1 MAAIGKIRSWGPALV
16 GILALGLVGFIAQD
30 GFSTCRGRAQMDS
43 SIAGSIDGDK
53 IDIQEYQ
60 TLVGEYQ
67 ELLKFLGQGNFDEEQ
82 LNSLRDEV
90 WNTCVL
96 NKMVEKEA
104 KELGLTV
111 TDDEVVKV
119 LQEGT
124 HPAIMQN
131 PLLSRLVDPQTR
143 TLDINKVNMYRENM
157 KAQAQTNAQAAEEY
171 EAFTHSWALAEKM
184 LAQNL
189 LTNKYQ
195 MLLAGCVLSNPVS
208 AKAAFD
214 NQNIESQALVASMS
228 YSQINDNDVEVSEAD
243 LKAKYEELK
252 EGFKN
257 YQDSRD
263 IKFVSVQVAASQ
275 KDRDELMKVMN
286 KAYAELQGDS
296 LAVTEVIRTSQSN
309 VSYLG
314 LPVSRAALPVDLADS
329 ITKMSVGQVTAP
341 FESRDNTFNVVKF
354 LGKTNVADSIEF
366 RFISLMGMNGA
377 AASADSI
384 VKAVNAGAPFDSIA
398 KNYGQRAEK
407 NWMRS
412 TDFEQASTLSADDKL
427 YFTTLLNSPVNEVK
441 NLTLGQG
448 NVVMQVT
455 DRRGSVEKYDVAIVK
470 RTIDFSNETYNEAYN
485 KFSQFV
491 SESQDLAGLQEK
503 AAEYGYTVL
512 DRTIRNTD
520 HTIANIR
527 STHDALKWVFSEAE
541 ENQISQVYDRCGDND
556 RLLVVAL
563 SKVNPKGYESMA
575 TVEETLK
582 QEVLIDKKYAKLAEK
597 LANVKTIA
605 EAKAQGARVD
615 TVSHITFASPAYVP
629 GAMSPEVAL
638 SGAVAGVEKGA
649 VSKAP
654 VKGRSGA
661 YFFQVL
667 DRAARAGVQF
677 NAAQQQQMLSPQG
690 MQQTVRMAMQE
701 LYNNLDI
708 KDNRYIFF
716 L

>member
-286 KAYAELQGDS
+286 KAYAELKGDS

-314 LPVSRAALPVDLADS
+314 LPVSRAALPTDLADS

-354 LGKTNVADSIEF
+354 LGKTSVADSIEY
-366 RFISLMGMNGA
+366 RFISLVGMNGA

-407 NWMRS
+407 TWMRS
-412 TDFEQASTLSADDKL
+412 TDYEQASTLSADDKQ
-427 YFTTLLNSPVNEVK
+427 YFTTLLNAPVNEVK
-441 NLTLGQG
+441 NLTFAQG
-448 NVVMQVT
+448 NVVLQVT
-455 DRRGSVEKYDVAIVK
+455 QRRGSVEKYDVAIVK

-556 RLLVVAL
+556 RLLVVGL

-575 TVEETLK
+575 SVEETLK

-667 DRAARAGVQF
+667 DRATRPGVQF
-677 NAAQQQQMLSPQG
+677 NAAQQQQMLSQQG

-716 L
+716 

>member
-16 GILALGLVGFIAQD
+16 GILALGLIGFIAQD

-286 KAYAELQGDS
+286 KAYAELKGDS

-314 LPVSRAALPVDLADS
+314 LPVSRAALPTDLADS

-354 LGKTNVADSIEF
+354 LGKTSVADSIEY
-366 RFISLMGMNGA
+366 RFISLVGMNGA

-407 NWMRS
+407 TWMRS
-412 TDFEQASTLSADDKL
+412 TDYEQASTLSADDKQ
-427 YFTTLLNSPVNEVK
+427 YFTTLLNAPVNEVK
-441 NLTLGQG
+441 NLTFAQG
-448 NVVMQVT
+448 NVVLQVT
-455 DRRGSVEKYDVAIVK
+455 QRRGSVEKYDVAIVK

-556 RLLVVAL
+556 RLLVVGL

-575 TVEETLK
+575 SVEETLK

-677 NAAQQQQMLSPQG
+677 NAAQQQQMLSQQG

-716 L
+716 

>member
-314 LPVSRAALPVDLADS
+314 LPVSRAALPTDLADS

-354 LGKTNVADSIEF
+354 LGKTSVADSIEY
-366 RFISLMGMNGA
+366 RFISLVGMNGA

-407 NWMRS
+407 TWMRS
-412 TDFEQASTLSADDKL
+412 TDYEQASTLSADDKQ
-427 YFTTLLNSPVNEVK
+427 YFTTLLNAPVNEVK
-441 NLTLGQG
+441 NLTFAQG
-448 NVVMQVT
+448 NVVLQVT
-455 DRRGSVEKYDVAIVK
+455 QRRGSVEKYDVAIVK

-556 RLLVVAL
+556 RLLVVGL

-575 TVEETLK
+575 SVEETLK

-667 DRAARAGVQF
+667 DRAVRAGVQF
-677 NAAQQQQMLSPQG
+677 NAAQQQQMLSQQG

-716 L
+716 

>member
-314 LPVSRAALPVDLADS
+314 LPVSRAALPTDLADS

-354 LGKTNVADSIEF
+354 LGKTSVADSIEY
-366 RFISLMGMNGA
+366 RFISLVGMNGA

-407 NWMRS
+407 TWMRS
-412 TDFEQASTLSADDKL
+412 TDYEQASTLSADDKQ
-427 YFTTLLNSPVNEVK
+427 YFTTLLNAPVNEVK
-441 NLTLGQG
+441 NLTFAQG
-448 NVVMQVT
+448 NVVLQVT
-455 DRRGSVEKYDVAIVK
+455 QRRGSVEKYDVAIVK

-556 RLLVVAL
+556 RLLVVGL

-575 TVEETLK
+575 SVEETLK

-649 VSKAP
+649 VSKSP

-677 NAAQQQQMLSPQG
+677 NAAQQQQMLSQQG

-716 L
+716 

>member
-1 MAAIGKIRSWGPALV
+1 
-16 GILALGLVGFIAQD
+16 
-30 GFSTCRGRAQMDS
+30 MDS

-143 TLDINKVNMYRENM
+143 TLDINKVNVYRENM

-314 LPVSRAALPVDLADS
+314 LPVSRAALPTDLADS

-354 LGKTNVADSIEF
+354 LGKTSVADSIEY
-366 RFISLMGMNGA
+366 RFISLVGMNGA

-407 NWMRS
+407 TWMRS
-412 TDFEQASTLSADDKL
+412 TDYEQASTLSADDKQ
-427 YFTTLLNSPVNEVK
+427 YFTTLLNAPVNEVK
-441 NLTLGQG
+441 NLTFAQG
-448 NVVMQVT
+448 NVVLQVT
-455 DRRGSVEKYDVAIVK
+455 QRRGSVEKYDVAIVK

-503 AAEYGYTVL
+503 ATEYGYTVL

-556 RLLVVAL
+556 RLLVVGL

-575 TVEETLK
+575 SVEETLK

-677 NAAQQQQMLSPQG
+677 NAAQQQQMLSQQG

-716 L
+716 

>member
-16 GILALGLVGFIAQD
+16 GILALGLIGFIAQD

-43 SIAGSIDGDK
+43 SIAGSIDGEK

-143 TLDINKVNMYRENM
+143 TLDINKVNVYRENM

-314 LPVSRAALPVDLADS
+314 LPVSRAALPTDLADS

-354 LGKTNVADSIEF
+354 LGKTSVADSIEY
-366 RFISLMGMNGA
+366 RFISLVGMNGA

-407 NWMRS
+407 TWMRS
-412 TDFEQASTLSADDKL
+412 TDYEQASTLSADDKQ
-427 YFTTLLNSPVNEVK
+427 YFTTLLNAPVNEVK
-441 NLTLGQG
+441 NLTFAQG
-448 NVVMQVT
+448 NVVLQVT
-455 DRRGSVEKYDVAIVK
+455 QRRGSVEKYDVAIVK

-556 RLLVVAL
+556 RLLVVGL

-575 TVEETLK
+575 SVEETLK

-677 NAAQQQQMLSPQG
+677 NAAQQQQMLSQQG

-716 L
+716 

>member
-67 ELLKFLGQGNFDEEQ
+67 ELLKFLGQGNFDEEH
-82 LNSLRDEV
+82 
-90 WNTCVL
+90 
-96 NKMVEKEA
+96 
-104 KELGLTV
+104 
-111 TDDEVVKV
+111 EVVKV

-143 TLDINKVNMYRENM
+143 TLDINKVNVYRENM

-314 LPVSRAALPVDLADS
+314 LPVSRAALPTDLADS

-354 LGKTNVADSIEF
+354 LGKTSVADSIEY
-366 RFISLMGMNGA
+366 RFISLVGMNGA

-407 NWMRS
+407 TWMRS
-412 TDFEQASTLSADDKL
+412 TDYEQASTLSADDKQ
-427 YFTTLLNSPVNEVK
+427 YFTTLLNAPVNEVK
-441 NLTLGQG
+441 NLTFAQG
-448 NVVMQVT
+448 NVVLQVT
-455 DRRGSVEKYDVAIVK
+455 QRRGSVEKYDVAIVK

-556 RLLVVAL
+556 RLLVVGL

-575 TVEETLK
+575 SVEETLK

-677 NAAQQQQMLSPQG
+677 NAAQQQQMLSQQG

-716 L
+716 

>member
-143 TLDINKVNMYRENM
+143 TLDINKVNVYRENM

-314 LPVSRAALPVDLADS
+314 LPVSRAALPTDLADS

-354 LGKTNVADSIEF
+354 LGKTSVADSIEY
-366 RFISLMGMNGA
+366 RFISLVGMNGA

-407 NWMRS
+407 TWMRS
-412 TDFEQASTLSADDKL
+412 TDYEQASTLSADDKQ
-427 YFTTLLNSPVNEVK
+427 YFTTLLNAPVNEVK
-441 NLTLGQG
+441 NLTFAQG
-448 NVVMQVT
+448 NVVLQVT
-455 DRRGSVEKYDVAIVK
+455 QRRGSVEKYDVAIVK

-503 AAEYGYTVL
+503 GL
-512 DRTIRNTD
+512 R
-520 HTIANIR
+520 
-527 STHDALKWVFSEAE
+527 
-541 ENQISQVYDRCGDND
+541 
-556 RLLVVAL
+556 
-563 SKVNPKGYESMA
+563 VNG
-575 TVEETLK
+575 
-582 QEVLIDKKYAKLAEK
+582 
-597 LANVKTIA
+597 
-605 EAKAQGARVD
+605 
-615 TVSHITFASPAYVP
+615 FC
-629 GAMSPEVAL
+629 
-638 SGAVAGVEKGA
+638 
-649 VSKAP
+649 
-654 VKGRSGA
+654 
-661 YFFQVL
+661 
-667 DRAARAGVQF
+667 
-677 NAAQQQQMLSPQG
+677 
-690 MQQTVRMAMQE
+690 
-701 LYNNLDI
+701 
-708 KDNRYIFF
+708 
-716 L
+716 

>member
-16 GILALGLVGFIAQD
+16 GILALGLIGFIAQD

-157 KAQAQTNAQAAEEY
+157 KAQAQTNVQAAEEY
-171 EAFTHSWALAEKM
+171 EAFNRSWALAEKM

-214 NQNIESQALVASMS
+214 NQNIESQALVASMP

-257 YQDSRD
+257 YQDTRD

-286 KAYAELQGDS
+286 KAYADLQGDS
-296 LAVTEVIRTSQSN
+296 IAVTEVIRTSQSN

-314 LPVSRAALPVDLADS
+314 LPVSRAALPTDLADS

-366 RFISLMGMNGA
+366 RFISLMGLNGA

-407 NWMRS
+407 TWMRS
-412 TDFEQASTLSADDKL
+412 TDFEQASTLSADDKQ
-427 YFTTLLNSPVNEVK
+427 YFNTLLNAPVNEVK
-441 NLTLGQG
+441 NLTLSQG
-448 NVVMQVT
+448 NLVVQVT
-455 DRRGSVEKYDVAIVK
+455 ERRGSVEKYDVAIVK

-503 AAEYGYTVL
+503 AAEYGYNVV

-541 ENQISQVYDRCGDND
+541 ENQISQIYDRCGDND

-575 TVEETLK
+575 SVEETLK

-597 LANVKTIA
+597 LANVKSIA
-605 EAKAQGARVD
+605 DAKAQGARVD

-629 GAMSPEVAL
+629 GSMSPEVAL
-638 SGAVAGVEKGA
+638 SGAVAGAEKGA

-677 NAAQQQQMLSPQG
+677 NAAQQQQMLSQQG

-701 LYNNLDI
+701 LYNNLEI

-716 L
+716 

>member
-1 MAAIGKIRSWGPALV
+1 M
-16 GILALGLVGFIAQD
+16 
-30 GFSTCRGRAQMDS
+30 
-43 SIAGSIDGDK
+43 
-53 IDIQEYQ
+53 QEYQ

-214 NQNIESQALVASMS
+214 NQNIESQALVASMP

-314 LPVSRAALPVDLADS
+314 LPVSRAALPTDLADS

-354 LGKTNVADSIEF
+354 LGKTSVADSIEY
-366 RFISLMGMNGA
+366 RFISLVGMNGA

-407 NWMRS
+407 TWMRS
-412 TDFEQASTLSADDKL
+412 TDYEQASTLSADDKQ
-427 YFTTLLNSPVNEVK
+427 YFTTLLNAPVNEVK
-441 NLTLGQG
+441 NLTFAQG
-448 NVVMQVT
+448 NVVLQVT
-455 DRRGSVEKYDVAIVK
+455 QRRGSVEKYDVAIVK
-470 RTIDFSNETYNEAYN
+470 HSIDFSNETYNEAYN

-556 RLLVVAL
+556 RLLVVGL

-575 TVEETLK
+575 SVEETLK

-677 NAAQQQQMLSPQG
+677 NAAQQQQMLSQQG

-716 L
+716 

>member
-286 KAYAELQGDS
+286 KAYAELKGDS

-314 LPVSRAALPVDLADS
+314 LPVSRAALPTDLADS

-354 LGKTNVADSIEF
+354 LGKTSVADSIEY
-366 RFISLMGMNGA
+366 RFISLVGMNGA

-407 NWMRS
+407 TWMRS
-412 TDFEQASTLSADDKL
+412 TDYEQASTLSADDKQ
-427 YFTTLLNSPVNEVK
+427 YFTTLLNAPVNEVK
-441 NLTLGQG
+441 NLTFAQG
-448 NVVMQVT
+448 NVVLQVT
-455 DRRGSVEKYDVAIVK
+455 ERRGSVEKYDVAIVK

-575 TVEETLK
+575 SVEETLK

-677 NAAQQQQMLSPQG
+677 NAAQQQQMLSQQG

-716 L
+716 

>member
-286 KAYAELQGDS
+286 KAYAELKGDS

-314 LPVSRAALPVDLADS
+314 LPVSRAALPTDLADS

-354 LGKTNVADSIEF
+354 LGKTSVADSIEY
-366 RFISLMGMNGA
+366 RFISLVGMNGA
-377 AASADSI
+377 AVSADSI

-407 NWMRS
+407 TWMRS
-412 TDFEQASTLSADDKL
+412 TDYEQASTLSADDKQ
-427 YFTTLLNSPVNEVK
+427 YFTTLLNAPVNEVK
-441 NLTLGQG
+441 NLTFAQG
-448 NVVMQVT
+448 NVVLQVT
-455 DRRGSVEKYDVAIVK
+455 QRRGSVEKYDVAIVK

-556 RLLVVAL
+556 RLLVVGL

-575 TVEETLK
+575 SVEETLK

-667 DRAARAGVQF
+667 DRATRPGVQF
-677 NAAQQQQMLSPQG
+677 NAAQQQQMLSQQG

-716 L
+716 

>member
-143 TLDINKVNMYRENM
+143 TLDINKVNVYRENM

-314 LPVSRAALPVDLADS
+314 LPVSRAALPTDLADS

-354 LGKTNVADSIEF
+354 LGKTSVADSIEY
-366 RFISLMGMNGA
+366 RFISLVGMNGA

-407 NWMRS
+407 TWMRS
-412 TDFEQASTLSADDKL
+412 TDYEQASTLSADDKQ
-427 YFTTLLNSPVNEVK
+427 YFTTLLNAPVNEVK
-441 NLTLGQG
+441 NLTFAQG
-448 NVVMQVT
+448 NVVLQVT
-455 DRRGSVEKYDVAIVK
+455 QRRGSVEKYDVAIVK

-491 SESQDLAGLQEK
+491 SESQELAGLQEK
-503 AAEYGYTVL
+503 AVEYGYTVL

-575 TVEETLK
+575 SVEETLK

-677 NAAQQQQMLSPQG
+677 NAAQQQQMLSQQG

-716 L
+716 

>member
-90 WNTCVL
+90 WNTLVL

-427 YFTTLLNSPVNEVK
+427 YFTTLLNAPVNEVK

-575 TVEETLK
+575 SVEETLK

-677 NAAQQQQMLSPQG
+677 NAAQQQQMLSQQG

-716 L
+716 

>member
-214 NQNIESQALVASMS
+214 NQNIESQALVASMP

-286 KAYAELQGDS
+286 KAYAELKGDS

-314 LPVSRAALPVDLADS
+314 LPVSRAALPTDLADS

-354 LGKTNVADSIEF
+354 LGKTSVADSIEY
-366 RFISLMGMNGA
+366 RFISLVGMNGA

-407 NWMRS
+407 TWMRS
-412 TDFEQASTLSADDKL
+412 TDYEQASTLSADDKQ
-427 YFTTLLNSPVNEVK
+427 YFTTLLNAPVNEVK
-441 NLTLGQG
+441 NLTFAQG
-448 NVVMQVT
+448 NVVLQVT
-455 DRRGSVEKYDVAIVK
+455 QRRGSVEKYDVAIVK

-491 SESQDLAGLQEK
+491 SESQNLAGLQEK
-503 AAEYGYTVL
+503 AAEYGYTVQ

-556 RLLVVAL
+556 RLLVVGL

-575 TVEETLK
+575 SVEETLK

-677 NAAQQQQMLSPQG
+677 NAAQQQQMLSQQG

-716 L
+716 

>member
-214 NQNIESQALVASMS
+214 NQNIESQALVASMP

-314 LPVSRAALPVDLADS
+314 LPVSRAALPTDLADS

-354 LGKTNVADSIEF
+354 LGKTSVADSIEY
-366 RFISLMGMNGA
+366 RFISLVGMNGA

-407 NWMRS
+407 TWMRS
-412 TDFEQASTLSADDKL
+412 TDYEQASTLSADDKQ
-427 YFTTLLNSPVNEVK
+427 YFTTLLNAPVNEVK
-441 NLTLGQG
+441 NLTFAQG
-448 NVVMQVT
+448 NVVLQVT
-455 DRRGSVEKYDVAIVK
+455 QRRGSVEKYDVAIVK

-556 RLLVVAL
+556 RLLVVGL

-575 TVEETLK
+575 SVEETLK

-677 NAAQQQQMLSPQG
+677 NAAQQQQMLSQQG

-716 L
+716 

>member
-143 TLDINKVNMYRENM
+143 TLDINKVNVYRENM

-314 LPVSRAALPVDLADS
+314 LPVSRAALPTDLADS

-354 LGKTNVADSIEF
+354 LGKTSVADSIEY
-366 RFISLMGMNGA
+366 RFISLGGMNGA

-407 NWMRS
+407 TWMRS
-412 TDFEQASTLSADDKL
+412 TDYEQASTLSADDKQ
-427 YFTTLLNSPVNEVK
+427 YFTTLLNAPVNEVK
-441 NLTLGQG
+441 NLTFAQG
-448 NVVMQVT
+448 NVVLQVT
-455 DRRGSVEKYDVAIVK
+455 QRRGSVEKYDVAIVK

-556 RLLVVAL
+556 RLLVVGL

-575 TVEETLK
+575 SVEETLK

-677 NAAQQQQMLSPQG
+677 NAAQQQQMLSQQG

-716 L
+716 

>member
-143 TLDINKVNMYRENM
+143 TLDINKVNVYRENM

-314 LPVSRAALPVDLADS
+314 LPVSRAALPTDLADS

-354 LGKTNVADSIEF
+354 LGKTSVADSIEY
-366 RFISLMGMNGA
+366 RFISLVGMNGA

-407 NWMRS
+407 TWMRS
-412 TDFEQASTLSADDKL
+412 TDYEQASTLSADDKQ
-427 YFTTLLNSPVNEVK
+427 YFTTLLNAPVNEVK
-441 NLTLGQG
+441 NLTFAQG
-448 NVVMQVT
+448 NVVLQVT
-455 DRRGSVEKYDVAIVK
+455 QRRGSVEKYDVAIVK

-556 RLLVVAL
+556 RLLVVGL

-575 TVEETLK
+575 SVEETLK

-597 LANVKTIA
+597 LGNVKTIA

-677 NAAQQQQMLSPQG
+677 NAAQQQQMLSQQG

-716 L
+716 

>member
-286 KAYAELQGDS
+286 KAYAELKGDS

-314 LPVSRAALPVDLADS
+314 LPVSRAALPTDLADS

-354 LGKTNVADSIEF
+354 LGKTSVADSIEY
-366 RFISLMGMNGA
+366 RFISLVGMNGA
-377 AASADSI
+377 AVSADSI

-407 NWMRS
+407 TWMRS
-412 TDFEQASTLSADDKL
+412 TDYEQASTLSADDKQ
-427 YFTTLLNSPVNEVK
+427 YFTTLLNAPVNEVK
-441 NLTLGQG
+441 NLTFAQG
-448 NVVMQVT
+448 NVVLQVT
-455 DRRGSVEKYDVAIVK
+455 QRRGSVEKYDVAIVK

-556 RLLVVAL
+556 RLLVVGL

-575 TVEETLK
+575 SVEETLK

-629 GAMSPEVAL
+629 GSMSPEVAL

-667 DRAARAGVQF
+667 DRATRPGVQF
-677 NAAQQQQMLSPQG
+677 NAAQQQQMLSQQN

-716 L
+716 

>member
-67 ELLKFLGQGNFDEEQ
+67 ELLKFLGQSNFDEEQ

-143 TLDINKVNMYRENM
+143 TLDINKVNVYRENM

-314 LPVSRAALPVDLADS
+314 LPVSRAALPTDLADS

-354 LGKTNVADSIEF
+354 LGKTSVADSIEY
-366 RFISLMGMNGA
+366 RFISLVGMNGA

-407 NWMRS
+407 TWMRS
-412 TDFEQASTLSADDKL
+412 TDYEQASTLSADDKQ
-427 YFTTLLNSPVNEVK
+427 YFTTLLNAPVNEVK
-441 NLTLGQG
+441 NLTFAQG
-448 NVVMQVT
+448 NVVLQVT
-455 DRRGSVEKYDVAIVK
+455 QRRGSVEKYDVAIVK

-503 AAEYGYTVL
+503 ATEYGYTVL

-556 RLLVVAL
+556 RLLVVGL

-575 TVEETLK
+575 SVEETLK

-677 NAAQQQQMLSPQG
+677 NAAQQQQMLSQQG

-716 L
+716 

>member
-143 TLDINKVNMYRENM
+143 TLDINKVNVYRENM

-314 LPVSRAALPVDLADS
+314 LPVSRAALPTDLADS

-354 LGKTNVADSIEF
+354 LGKTSVADSIEY
-366 RFISLMGMNGA
+366 RFISLVGMNGA

-407 NWMRS
+407 TWMRS
-412 TDFEQASTLSADDKL
+412 TDYEQASTLSADDKQ
-427 YFTTLLNSPVNEVK
+427 YFTTLLNAPVNEVK
-441 NLTLGQG
+441 NLTFAQG
-448 NVVMQVT
+448 NVVLQVT
-455 DRRGSVEKYDVAIVK
+455 QRRGSVEKYDVAIVK

-503 AAEYGYTVL
+503 AVEYGYTVL

-556 RLLVVAL
+556 RLLVVGL

-575 TVEETLK
+575 SVEETLK

-677 NAAQQQQMLSPQG
+677 NAAQQQQMLSQQG

-716 L
+716 

>member
-314 LPVSRAALPVDLADS
+314 LPVSRAAQPADLADS

-575 TVEETLK
+575 SVEETLK

-677 NAAQQQQMLSPQG
+677 NAAQQQQMLSQQG

-716 L
+716 

>member
-314 LPVSRAALPVDLADS
+314 LPVSRAALPTDLADS

-354 LGKTNVADSIEF
+354 LGKTSVADSIEY
-366 RFISLMGMNGA
+366 RFISLVGMNGA

-407 NWMRS
+407 TWMRS
-412 TDFEQASTLSADDKL
+412 TDYEQASTLSADDKQ
-427 YFTTLLNSPVNEVK
+427 YFTTLLNAPVNEVK
-441 NLTLGQG
+441 NLTFAQG
-448 NVVMQVT
+448 NVVLQVT
-455 DRRGSVEKYDVAIVK
+455 QRRGSVEKYDVAIVK

-503 AAEYGYTVL
+503 ATEYGYTVL

-556 RLLVVAL
+556 RLLVVGL

-575 TVEETLK
+575 SVEETLK

-677 NAAQQQQMLSPQG
+677 NAAQQQQMLSQQG

-716 L
+716 

>member
-30 GFSTCRGRAQMDS
+30 GFSTCRGRAQMDN

-143 TLDINKVNMYRENM
+143 TLDINKVNVYRENM

-214 NQNIESQALVASMS
+214 NQNIESQALVASMP

-314 LPVSRAALPVDLADS
+314 LPVSRAALPTDLADS

-354 LGKTNVADSIEF
+354 LGKTSVADSIEY
-366 RFISLMGMNGA
+366 RFISLVGMNGA

-407 NWMRS
+407 TWMRS
-412 TDFEQASTLSADDKL
+412 TDYEQASTLSADDKQ
-427 YFTTLLNSPVNEVK
+427 YFTTLLNAPVNEVK
-441 NLTLGQG
+441 NLTFAQG
-448 NVVMQVT
+448 NVVLQVT
-455 DRRGSVEKYDVAIVK
+455 QRRGSVEKYDVAIVK

-556 RLLVVAL
+556 RLLVVGL

-575 TVEETLK
+575 SVEETLK

-677 NAAQQQQMLSPQG
+677 NAAQQQQMLSQQG

-716 L
+716 

>member
-427 YFTTLLNSPVNEVK
+427 YFTTLLNAPVNEVK

-575 TVEETLK
+575 SVEETLK

-677 NAAQQQQMLSPQG
+677 NAAQQQQMLSQQG

-716 L
+716 

>member
-16 GILALGLVGFIAQD
+16 GILALGLIGFIAQD

-157 KAQAQTNAQAAEEY
+157 KAQAQTNVQAAEEY
-171 EAFTHSWALAEKM
+171 EAFNRSWALAEKM

-214 NQNIESQALVASMS
+214 NQNIESQALVASMP

-257 YQDSRD
+257 YQDTRD

-286 KAYAELQGDS
+286 KAYADLQGDS
-296 LAVTEVIRTSQSN
+296 IAVTEVIRTSQSN

-314 LPVSRAALPVDLADS
+314 LPVSRAALPTDLADS

-366 RFISLMGMNGA
+366 RFISLMGLNGA

-407 NWMRS
+407 TWMRS
-412 TDFEQASTLSADDKL
+412 TDFEQASTLSADDKQ
-427 YFTTLLNSPVNEVK
+427 YFNTLLNAPVNEVK
-441 NLTLGQG
+441 NLTLSQG
-448 NVVMQVT
+448 NLVVQVT
-455 DRRGSVEKYDVAIVK
+455 ERRGSVEKYDVAIVK

-575 TVEETLK
+575 SVEETLK

-597 LANVKTIA
+597 LANVKSIA
-605 EAKAQGARVD
+605 DAKAQGARVD

-629 GAMSPEVAL
+629 GSMSPEVAL
-638 SGAVAGVEKGA
+638 SGAVAGAEKGA

-677 NAAQQQQMLSPQG
+677 NAAQQQQMLSQQG

-701 LYNNLDI
+701 LYNNLEI

-716 L
+716 

>member
-1 MAAIGKIRSWGPALV
+1 
-16 GILALGLVGFIAQD
+16 
-30 GFSTCRGRAQMDS
+30 MDS

-286 KAYAELQGDS
+286 KAYAELKGDS

-314 LPVSRAALPVDLADS
+314 LPVSRAALPTDLADS

-354 LGKTNVADSIEF
+354 LGKTSVADSIEY
-366 RFISLMGMNGA
+366 RFISLVGMNGA
-377 AASADSI
+377 AVSADSI

-407 NWMRS
+407 TWMRS
-412 TDFEQASTLSADDKL
+412 TDYEQASTLSADDKQ
-427 YFTTLLNSPVNEVK
+427 YFTTLLNAPVNEVK
-441 NLTLGQG
+441 NLTFAQG
-448 NVVMQVT
+448 NVVLQVT
-455 DRRGSVEKYDVAIVK
+455 QRRGSVEKYDVAIVK

-556 RLLVVAL
+556 RLLVVGL

-575 TVEETLK
+575 SVEETLK

-667 DRAARAGVQF
+667 DRATRAGVQF
-677 NAAQQQQMLSPQG
+677 NAAQQQQMLSQQG

-716 L
+716 

>member
-131 PLLSRLVDPQTR
+131 PL
-143 TLDINKVNMYRENM
+143 
-157 KAQAQTNAQAAEEY
+157 AQAAEEY

-314 LPVSRAALPVDLADS
+314 LPVSRAALPTDLADS

-354 LGKTNVADSIEF
+354 LGKTSVADSIEY
-366 RFISLMGMNGA
+366 RFISLVGMNGA

-407 NWMRS
+407 TWMRS
-412 TDFEQASTLSADDKL
+412 TDYEQASTLSADDKQ
-427 YFTTLLNSPVNEVK
+427 YFTTLLNAPVNEVK
-441 NLTLGQG
+441 NLTFAQG
-448 NVVMQVT
+448 NVVLQVT
-455 DRRGSVEKYDVAIVK
+455 QRRGSVEKYDVAIVK

-491 SESQDLAGLQEK
+491 SESQDLAGLQDCQHPF
-503 AAEYGYTVL
+503 Y
-512 DRTIRNTD
+512 
-520 HTIANIR
+520 
-527 STHDALKWVFSEAE
+527 S
-541 ENQISQVYDRCGDND
+541 RCF
-556 RLLVVAL
+556 
-563 SKVNPKGYESMA
+563 
-575 TVEETLK
+575 
-582 QEVLIDKKYAKLAEK
+582 EV
-597 LANVKTIA
+597 
-605 EAKAQGARVD
+605 
-615 TVSHITFASPAYVP
+615 
-629 GAMSPEVAL
+629 
-638 SGAVAGVEKGA
+638 
-649 VSKAP
+649 
-654 VKGRSGA
+654 
-661 YFFQVL
+661 
-667 DRAARAGVQF
+667 GVQ
-677 NAAQQQQMLSPQG
+677 
-690 MQQTVRMAMQE
+690 
-701 LYNNLDI
+701 
-708 KDNRYIFF
+708 
-716 L
+716 

>member
-16 GILALGLVGFIAQD
+16 GILALGLIGFIAQD

-171 EAFTHSWALAEKM
+171 EAFNRSWTLAEKM

-214 NQNIESQALVASMS
+214 NQNIESQALVASMP
-228 YSQINDNDVEVSEAD
+228 YSQINDNDVEVSESD

-257 YQDSRD
+257 YQDTRD

-286 KAYAELQGDS
+286 KAYADLQGDS
-296 LAVTEVIRTSQSN
+296 IAVTEVIRTSQSN

-314 LPVSRAALPVDLADS
+314 LPVSRAALPTDLADS

-366 RFISLMGMNGA
+366 RFISLMGLNGA

-407 NWMRS
+407 TWMRS
-412 TDFEQASTLSADDKL
+412 TDFEQASTLSADDKQ
-427 YFTTLLNSPVNEVK
+427 YFNTLLNAPVNEVK
-441 NLTLGQG
+441 NLTLSQG
-448 NVVMQVT
+448 NLVMQVT
-455 DRRGSVEKYDVAIVK
+455 ERRGSVEKYDVAIVK

-575 TVEETLK
+575 SVEETLK

-597 LANVKTIA
+597 LANVKSIA
-605 EAKAQGARVD
+605 DAKAQGARVD

-629 GAMSPEVAL
+629 GSMSPEVAL
-638 SGAVAGVEKGA
+638 SGAVAGAEKGA

-677 NAAQQQQMLSPQG
+677 NAAQQQQMLSQQG

-716 L
+716 

>member
-67 ELLKFLGQGNFDEEQ
+67 ELLKFLGQGNFDEDQ

-214 NQNIESQALVASMS
+214 NQNVESQALVASMP

-286 KAYAELQGDS
+286 KAYADLKGDS

-309 VSYLG
+309 VSYHG
-314 LPVSRAALPVDLADS
+314 LPVSRAALPTDLADS

-354 LGKTNVADSIEF
+354 LGKTSVADSIEY

-407 NWMRS
+407 TWMRS
-412 TDFEQASTLSADDKL
+412 TDYEQASTLSADDKL
-427 YFTTLLNSPVNEVK
+427 YFTTLLNAPVNEVK
-441 NLTLGQG
+441 NLTLAQG

-455 DRRGSVEKYDVAIVK
+455 GRRGSVEKYDVAIVK

-491 SESQDLAGLQEK
+491 SESQNLAGLQEK
-503 AAEYGYTVL
+503 AAEYGYTVQ

-556 RLLVVAL
+556 RLLVVGL

-575 TVEETLK
+575 SVEETLK

-629 GAMSPEVAL
+629 GSMSPEVAL

-667 DRAARAGVQF
+667 DRATRPGVQF
-677 NAAQQQQMLSPQG
+677 NAAQQQLMLSQQN

-716 L
+716 

>member
-143 TLDINKVNMYRENM
+143 TLDINKVNVYRENM

-314 LPVSRAALPVDLADS
+314 LPVSRAALPTDLADS

-354 LGKTNVADSIEF
+354 LGKTSVADSIEY
-366 RFISLMGMNGA
+366 RFISLVGMNGA

-407 NWMRS
+407 TWMRS
-412 TDFEQASTLSADDKL
+412 TDYEQASTLSADDKQ
-427 YFTTLLNSPVNEVK
+427 YFTTLLNAPVNEVK
-441 NLTLGQG
+441 NLTFAQG
-448 NVVMQVT
+448 NVVLQVT
-455 DRRGSVEKYDVAIVK
+455 QRRGSVEKYDVAIVK

-503 AAEYGYTVL
+503 ATEYGYTVL

-556 RLLVVAL
+556 RLLVVGL

-575 TVEETLK
+575 SVEETLK

-667 DRAARAGVQF
+667 DRATRAGVQF
-677 NAAQQQQMLSPQG
+677 NAAQQQQMLSQQG

-716 L
+716 

>member
-143 TLDINKVNMYRENM
+143 TLDINKVNVYRENM

-314 LPVSRAALPVDLADS
+314 LPVSRAALPTDLADS

-354 LGKTNVADSIEF
+354 LGKTSVADSIEY
-366 RFISLMGMNGA
+366 RFISLVGMNGA

-407 NWMRS
+407 TWMRS
-412 TDFEQASTLSADDKL
+412 TDYEQASTLSADDKQ
-427 YFTTLLNSPVNEVK
+427 YFITLLNAPVNEVK
-441 NLTLGQG
+441 NLTFAQG
-448 NVVMQVT
+448 NVVLQVT
-455 DRRGSVEKYDVAIVK
+455 QRRGSVEKYDVAIVK

-503 AAEYGYTVL
+503 ATEYGYTVL

-556 RLLVVAL
+556 RLLVVGL

-575 TVEETLK
+575 SVEETLK

-677 NAAQQQQMLSPQG
+677 NAAQQQQMLSQQG

-716 L
+716 

>member
-143 TLDINKVNMYRENM
+143 TLDINKVNVYRENM

-314 LPVSRAALPVDLADS
+314 LPVSRAALPTDLADS

-354 LGKTNVADSIEF
+354 LGKTSVADSIEY
-366 RFISLMGMNGA
+366 RFISLVGMNGA

-407 NWMRS
+407 TWMRS
-412 TDFEQASTLSADDKL
+412 TDYEQASTLSADDKQ
-427 YFTTLLNSPVNEVK
+427 YFTTLLNAPVNEVK
-441 NLTLGQG
+441 NLTFAQG
-448 NVVMQVT
+448 NVVLQVT
-455 DRRGSVEKYDVAIVK
+455 QRRGSVEKYDVAIVK

-556 RLLVVAL
+556 RLLVVGL

-575 TVEETLK
+575 SVEETLK

-677 NAAQQQQMLSPQG
+677 NAAQQQQMLSQQG

-716 L
+716 

>member
-143 TLDINKVNMYRENM
+143 TLDINKVNVYRENM

-314 LPVSRAALPVDLADS
+314 LPVSRAALPTDLADS

-354 LGKTNVADSIEF
+354 LGKTSVADSIEY
-366 RFISLMGMNGA
+366 RFISLVGMNGA

-407 NWMRS
+407 TWMRS
-412 TDFEQASTLSADDKL
+412 TDYEQASTLSADDKQ
-427 YFTTLLNSPVNEVK
+427 YFTTLLNAPVNEVK
-441 NLTLGQG
+441 NLTFAQG
-448 NVVMQVT
+448 NVVFQVT
-455 DRRGSVEKYDVAIVK
+455 QRRGSVEKYDVAIVK

-556 RLLVVAL
+556 RLLVVGL

-575 TVEETLK
+575 SVEETLK

-677 NAAQQQQMLSPQG
+677 NAAQQQQMLSQQG

-716 L
+716 

>member
-214 NQNIESQALVASMS
+214 NQNIESQALVASMP

-286 KAYAELQGDS
+286 KAYAELKGDS

-314 LPVSRAALPVDLADS
+314 LPVSRAALPTDLADS

-354 LGKTNVADSIEF
+354 LGKTSVADSIEY
-366 RFISLMGMNGA
+366 RFISLVGMNGA
-377 AASADSI
+377 AVSADSI

-407 NWMRS
+407 TWMRS
-412 TDFEQASTLSADDKL
+412 TDYEQASTLSADDKQ
-427 YFTTLLNSPVNEVK
+427 YFTTLLNAPVNEVK
-441 NLTLGQG
+441 NLTFAQG
-448 NVVMQVT
+448 NVVLQVT
-455 DRRGSVEKYDVAIVK
+455 QRRGSVEKYDVAIVK

-503 AAEYGYTVL
+503 AAEYGYTVQ

-556 RLLVVAL
+556 RLLVVGL

-575 TVEETLK
+575 SVEETLK

-677 NAAQQQQMLSPQG
+677 NAAQQQQMLSQQG

-716 L
+716 

>member
-30 GFSTCRGRAQMDS
+30 GFSTCRGRAQMDN

-214 NQNIESQALVASMS
+214 NQNIESQALVASRS

-314 LPVSRAALPVDLADS
+314 LPVSRAALPTDLADS

-354 LGKTNVADSIEF
+354 LGKTSVADSIEY
-366 RFISLMGMNGA
+366 RFISLVGMNGA

-407 NWMRS
+407 TWMRS
-412 TDFEQASTLSADDKL
+412 TDYEQASTLSADDKQ
-427 YFTTLLNSPVNEVK
+427 YFTTLLNAPVNEVK
-441 NLTLGQG
+441 NLTFAQG
-448 NVVMQVT
+448 NVVLQVT
-455 DRRGSVEKYDVAIVK
+455 QRRGSVEKYDVAIVK

-556 RLLVVAL
+556 RLLVVGL

-575 TVEETLK
+575 SVEETLK

-677 NAAQQQQMLSPQG
+677 NAAQQQQMLSQQG

-716 L
+716 

>member
-16 GILALGLVGFIAQD
+16 GILALGLIGFIAQD

-157 KAQAQTNAQAAEEY
+157 KAQAQTNVQAAEEY
-171 EAFTHSWALAEKM
+171 EAFNRSWALAEKM

-228 YSQINDNDVEVSEAD
+228 YSQINDNDVEVSESD

-257 YQDSRD
+257 YQDTRD

-286 KAYAELQGDS
+286 KAYADLQGDS
-296 LAVTEVIRTSQSN
+296 IAVTEVIRTSQSN

-314 LPVSRAALPVDLADS
+314 LPVSRAALPTDLADS

-341 FESRDNTFNVVKF
+341 FASRDNTFNVVKF

-366 RFISLMGMNGA
+366 RFISLMGLNGA

-407 NWMRS
+407 TWMRS
-412 TDFEQASTLSADDKL
+412 TDFEQASTLSADDKQ
-427 YFTTLLNSPVNEVK
+427 YFNTLLNAPVNEVK
-441 NLTLGQG
+441 NLTLSQG
-448 NVVMQVT
+448 NLVVQVT
-455 DRRGSVEKYDVAIVK
+455 ERRGSVEKYDVAIVK

-503 AAEYGYTVL
+503 AVEYGYTVL

-575 TVEETLK
+575 SVEETLK

-597 LANVKTIA
+597 LANVKSIA
-605 EAKAQGARVD
+605 DAKAQGARVD

-629 GAMSPEVAL
+629 GSMSPEVAL

-677 NAAQQQQMLSPQG
+677 NAAQQQQMLSQQG

-716 L
+716 

>member
-30 GFSTCRGRAQMDS
+30 GFSTCRGRAQMDN

-143 TLDINKVNMYRENM
+143 TLDINKVNVYRENM

-314 LPVSRAALPVDLADS
+314 LPVSRAALPTDLADS

-354 LGKTNVADSIEF
+354 
-366 RFISLMGMNGA
+366 
-377 AASADSI
+377 
-384 VKAVNAGAPFDSIA
+384 NAGAPFDSIA

-407 NWMRS
+407 TWMRS
-412 TDFEQASTLSADDKL
+412 TDYEQASTLSADDKQ
-427 YFTTLLNSPVNEVK
+427 YFTTLLNAPVNEVK
-441 NLTLGQG
+441 NLTFAQG
-448 NVVMQVT
+448 NVVLQVT
-455 DRRGSVEKYDVAIVK
+455 QRRGSVEKYDVAIVK

-503 AAEYGYTVL
+503 AAEYGYTVQ

-556 RLLVVAL
+556 RLLVVGL

-575 TVEETLK
+575 SVEETLK

-677 NAAQQQQMLSPQG
+677 NAAQQQQMLSQQG

-716 L
+716 

>member
-16 GILALGLVGFIAQD
+16 GILALGLIGFIAQD

-157 KAQAQTNAQAAEEY
+157 KAQAQTNVQAAEEY
-171 EAFTHSWALAEKM
+171 EAFNRSWALAEKM

-214 NQNIESQALVASMS
+214 NQNIESQALVASMP

-257 YQDSRD
+257 YQDTRD

-286 KAYAELQGDS
+286 KAYADLQGDS
-296 LAVTEVIRTSQSN
+296 IAVTEVIRTSQSN

-314 LPVSRAALPVDLADS
+314 LPVSRAALPTDLADS

-366 RFISLMGMNGA
+366 RFISLMGLNGA

-407 NWMRS
+407 TWMRS
-412 TDFEQASTLSADDKL
+412 TDFEQASTLSADDKQ
-427 YFTTLLNSPVNEVK
+427 YFNTLLNAPVNEVK
-441 NLTLGQG
+441 NLTLSQG
-448 NVVMQVT
+448 NLVVQVT
-455 DRRGSVEKYDVAIVK
+455 ERRGSVEKYDVAIVK

-503 AAEYGYTVL
+503 AAEYGYTVQ

-575 TVEETLK
+575 SVEETLK

-597 LANVKTIA
+597 LANVKSIA
-605 EAKAQGARVD
+605 DAKAQGARVD

-629 GAMSPEVAL
+629 GSMSPEVAL
-638 SGAVAGVEKGA
+638 SGAVAGAEKGA

-677 NAAQQQQMLSPQG
+677 NAAQQQQMLSQQG

-701 LYNNLDI
+701 LYNNLEI

-716 L
+716 